1 MPIEIESPEQ
11 LGYSAITN
19 STYVGPGYL
28 FEVSDRYFRLGYG
41 WPSPAELR
49 DGLAGLTAA
58 AGATLT
64 AG

>member
-1 MPIEIESPEQ
+1 M
-11 LGYSAITN
+11 
-19 STYVGPGYL
+19 GPGHW

-58 AGATLT
+58 ARATLT